1 MHNFK
6 AGDEA
11 ILVSVEPQ
19 WAVPAGTKVKIQRA
33 CNGRAGP
40 GYFVELS
47 TKPGSNIYYAEHRLG
62 PVDDPLPPAPES
74 VRYATMQYEWQGEYN
89 DQCLTV
95 GPHTSEKGAV
105 SIRIQG
111 NSKST
116 RNKDMSLCVILTSGE
131 VLQLAHDLNRMANE
145 IKRKE
150 KNND

>member
-19 WAVPAGTKVKIQRA
+19 WEVPAGTKVKIQKV
-33 CNGRAGP
+33 CNGDAGP

-74 VRYATMQYEWQGEYN
+74 VMYFNSIRDKGN
-89 DQCLTV
+89 DQCITV
-95 GPHTSEKGAV
+95 RPDNDRCYAGTLCISVHTRGDYAGYQSVCLDPDAA
-105 SIRIQG
+105 
-111 NSKST
+111 
-116 RNKDMSLCVILTSGE
+116 
-131 VLQLAHDLNRMANE
+131 LQLAHDLRRMAME

-150 KNND
+150 KQNA